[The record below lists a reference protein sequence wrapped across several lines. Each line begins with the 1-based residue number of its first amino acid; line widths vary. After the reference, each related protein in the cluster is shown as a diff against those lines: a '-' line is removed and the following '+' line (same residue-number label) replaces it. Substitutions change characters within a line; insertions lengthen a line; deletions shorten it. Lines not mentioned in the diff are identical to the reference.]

1 MFNKRT
7 LTILKR
13 ELREK
18 VMSRTFILMTVLIP
32 IFLFGI
38 LALQTFFLS
47 YKGDDNAKLEVV
59 SESSQISQ
67 ALKTEFDKEK
77 FVTSGHYKIS
87 YSVMSKEEFDAYINK
102 TKPDLLSSKLTGV
115 IFIPSSAL
123 NDKKIEYYSVNPKN
137 NTVFGNLRKD
147 INKVLVDIH
156 FADIKLSDEE
166 IAFAR
171 TGVDFNGFR
180 ISKDESIK
188 KEGIGNTIAS
198 FLFTFLLYFS
208 LLFLGTM
215 MMRSVVQEKASKIV
229 EVLLSSVNS
238 SELMTGKIIGTSV
251 TGLLQMAIWLLPLIA
266 VISSSWFVLP
276 EEFTLSISLLQVGF
290 FLLNY
295 FIGIITFLGLFAC
308 VGAIF
313 DNDQDAQSGIWPVM
327 LLIMIPFFIAITLGN
342 NPTSPIARIASMF
355 PFASIIVMPA
365 RMTLA
370 DVPSW
375 QFILS
380 IVVSLLTM
388 LGVFVVAGKIY
399 RVGILMSGKKPKWS
413 EVVTWLKYKY

>member
-1 MFNKRT
+1 MFNRRT
-7 LTILKR
+7 LTIVKR

-32 IFLFGI
+32 VFLFGI

-47 YKGDDNAKLEVV
+47 YKGDDNAKLAIV
-59 SESSQISQ
+59 SESSQVSQ
-67 ALKTEFDKEK
+67 ALQNVLNGEK
-77 FVTSGHYKIS
+77 FVISGHYKIN
-87 YSVMSKEEFDAYINK
+87 YSVMTKDDFNSYIDS
-102 TKPDLLSSKLTGV
+102 TKPELLSSKLTGV
-115 IFIPSSAL
+115 IYIPSSAI
-123 NDKKIEYYSVNPKN
+123 NDKKIEYYSVNPNN

-156 FADIKLSDEE
+156 FSDVKLSDQE

-171 TGVDFNGFR
+171 SGVDFNGFR
-180 ISKDESIK
+180 ISKDAGIK
-188 KEGIGNTIAS
+188 KEGIGNTIVS

-208 LLFLGTM
+208 LIFLGTM

-238 SELMTGKIIGTSV
+238 TELMTGKILGTSI

-276 EEFTLSISLLQVGF
+276 AEFTLTISMNQVLF
-290 FLLNY
+290 FLFNY
-295 FIGIITFLGLFAC
+295 FIGVITFLGLFAC

-313 DNDQDAQSGIWPVM
+313 DNDQDAQSGIWPIM

-370 DVPSW
+370 DVPVW
-375 QFILS
+375 QFLIS
-380 IVVSLLTM
+380 VVVSLITM
-388 LGVFVVAGKIY
+388 FGVFVVSGKIY